1 MPDVRIVQAAHV
13 NTAALLADK
22 YCGDGTKL
30 IYYLNAGELLSREIN
45 FKDTHSP
52 KGELLVVYS
61 NEMQP
66 TAAILGFSSPTFG
79 PDIML
84 PAEINGQLREM
95 VVKGHG
101 SKEAKAYDPDD
112 VSYPVNLLSRI
123 SNTSVPQVGREGSPV
138 FVSAFGARLG
148 LSC

>member
-1 MPDVRIVQAAHV
+1 MRIVQAAHV
-13 NTAALLADK
+13 NTAALLADR
-22 YCGDGTKL
+22 YCGKGTKL

-52 KGELLVVYS
+52 RGDLLVVYS

-95 VVKGHG
+95 IVKGHG
-101 SKEAKAYDPDD
+101 AKDGKVYDPEDYA
-112 VSYPVNLLSRI
+112 YPCNLLSRF
-123 SNTSVPQVGREGSPV
+123 SNSSVPQVGGWV
-138 FVSAFGARLG
+138 
-148 LSC
+148 